1 MKRVCILAFLFL
13 VCLNSVAK
21 PYLYKLK
28 KWGISPA
35 NYSGITSIGEG
46 LYAIVSD
53 EEPEAGFY
61 VWNIRIDPNTGKLV
75 SVQQQGW
82 RGVPYGIDRDA
93 EGITFCPE
101 RESLFISGEADQRI
115 IEHRLDGSLTGK
127 ELSIPNNMGKDKI
140 QSNRGFEALGYDQEK
155 QIFWTTTENNLL
167 SDTTLQLRFQS
178 FGIDLQPKQ
187 QILYPLDS
195 EQSKNHG
202 RDHYHGVVAITPLKD
217 GKLLVLEREAR
228 IAKKYNGSRCWCKLF
243 LFNVETS
250 QKALLDEW
258 KTRFSASNTRFAN
271 YEGMCLGPTLADGR
285 QTILLVSDSQAG
297 YGRAPW
303 HLKDWLKIITLNF

>member
-1 MKRVCILAFLFL
+1 MKRFCLLAFLFL
-13 VCLNSVAK
+13 VCLSSMAK

-61 VWNIRIDPNTGKLV
+61 VCNIRIDPNTGKLV

-82 RGVPYGIDRDA
+82 RGVSYDIDRDA

-115 IEHRLDGSLTGK
+115 IEHRLDGSLTGN
-127 ELSIPNNMGKDKI
+127 ELCIPNNMRKDKI

-155 QIFWTTTENNLL
+155 QIFWTTTESNLL
-167 SDTTLQLRFQS
+167 SDTTLLLRFQS

-187 QILYPLDS
+187 EILYPLDS
-195 EQSKNHG
+195 EKSKNYGH
-202 RDHYHGVVAITPLKD
+202 DHYHGVVSITPLKD
-217 GKLLVLEREAR
+217 GMLLVLEREAR
-228 IAKKYNGSRCWCKLF
+228 IAKNTMEVAAGVKSSFSILRQARKPCSKNGKP
-243 LFNVETS
+243 
-250 QKALLDEW
+250 ALPQVIRDLPIMKE
-258 KTRFSASNTRFAN
+258 
-271 YEGMCLGPTLADGR
+271 CVLVLP
-285 QTILLVSDSQAG
+285 LLTDAKP
-297 YGRAPW
+297 YC
-303 HLKDWLKIITLNF
+303 